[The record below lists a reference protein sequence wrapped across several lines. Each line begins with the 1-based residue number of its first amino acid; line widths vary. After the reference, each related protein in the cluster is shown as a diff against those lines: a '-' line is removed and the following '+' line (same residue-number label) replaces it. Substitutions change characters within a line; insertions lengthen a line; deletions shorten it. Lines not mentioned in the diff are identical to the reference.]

1 MVLASAP
8 VSRADRVRILAEL
21 PWWLRNVGIK
31 VLLRLRLYPLARL
44 VGHADRAD
52 PY

>member
-1 MVLASAP
+1 MTRS
-8 VSRADRVRILAEL
+8 DRLRILAEL

-31 VLLRLRLYPLARL
+31 VLLRLRLHPLARL
-44 VGHADRAD
+44 AGHADRAD